1 MVFFKY
7 CPNCKAKIKKSNR
20 LIDCT
25 SCGFRFYLNPVPTNG
40 LIVQNE
46 KGEILLVR
54 RKSDPKKGFWDVPG
68 GFVDIGETLE
78 ESFLREIQEEL
89 GVEVQNLQYLTS
101 TADRYLYK
109 ETNYHTICFLFTGN
123 VDQKK
128 IVAHDDISEIK
139 FFPKNKIPYDRIAF
153 AGIKTGLKLYLYS
166 FAQNKK

>member
-46 KGEILLVR
+46 KGEILLVK
-54 RKSDPKKGFWDVPG
+54 RKSNPKKGFWDVPG
-68 GFVDIGETLE
+68 GFVDFGETLE
-78 ESFLREIQEEL
+78 ESFQREIQEEL
-89 GVEVQNLQYLTS
+89 GVKPKNLCYLLS

-109 ETNYHTICFLFTGN
+109 GINYHTLAFLFTGTVN
-123 VDQKK
+123 RKK
-128 IVAHDDISEIK
+128 IKVHDDITEVK
-139 FFPKNKIPYDRIAF
+139 YFPKNKIPFSRIAF
-153 AGIKTGLKLYLYS
+153 EGVKRGIRYFLS
-166 FAQNKK
+166 NHE